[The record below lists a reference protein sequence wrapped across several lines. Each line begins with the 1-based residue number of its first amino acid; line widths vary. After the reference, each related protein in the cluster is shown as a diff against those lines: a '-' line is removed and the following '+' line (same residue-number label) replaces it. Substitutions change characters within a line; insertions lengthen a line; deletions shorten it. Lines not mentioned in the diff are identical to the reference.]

1 MRLTVTT
8 ALLAGLA
15 AATATFSVAHAENV
29 IQQRQAL
36 MKDMGGQMKIGAD
49 MAKGKIPFDA
59 AKAETIFA
67 TLQKNMKGY
76 VDLFPAGSDVGDTK
90 AEPVVWS
97 DRAGFEAAIAKFEA
111 TVAENST
118 AGATETGFKTAFAA
132 VGEGCRTCH
141 QTFKAR

>member
-29 IQQRQAL
+29 LQQRQTL
-36 MKDMGGQMKIGAD
+36 MKEMGGQMKIGAD
-49 MAKGKIPFDA
+49 MAKGNIPFDA
-59 AKAETIFA
+59 AKAEAIFT
-67 TLQKNMKGY
+67 TLQNNMKGY
-76 VDLFPAGSDVGDTK
+76 ADLFPAGSDVGETK
-90 AEPVVWS
+90 AEPAVWS

-111 TVAENST
+111 SVAENRT
-118 AGATETGFKTAFAA
+118 AGVTEAGFKTAFAA
-132 VGEGCRTCH
+132 VGEGCRSCH